1 MKRDINVIGIDIAKR
16 VFHVIGM
23 VTRGTIILRK
33 RLYRGEVMS
42 LMAQLPRATVGM
54 EACGGAHYWAR
65 QLRQQ
70 GVWPKNSCGLAL
82 VVFQQPAKPLT
93 TLQWACTYCVLAA
106 RRKEQHIVLTLMIA
120 LVMIMLHVLV
130 ERMPQRG
137 FPKQNQP

>member
-1 MKRDINVIGIDIAKR
+1 MKRDINVISIDIAKR

-23 VTRGTIILRK
+23 DTRGTIILRK

-70 GVWPKNSCGLAL
+70 GHEVKLMAESMEMLGIRPPL
-82 VVFQQPAKPLT
+82 PAPRPPGQGT
-93 TLQWACTYCVLAA
+93 SA
-106 RRKEQHIVLTLMIA
+106 
-120 LVMIMLHVLV
+120 
-130 ERMPQRG
+130 
-137 FPKQNQP
+137 